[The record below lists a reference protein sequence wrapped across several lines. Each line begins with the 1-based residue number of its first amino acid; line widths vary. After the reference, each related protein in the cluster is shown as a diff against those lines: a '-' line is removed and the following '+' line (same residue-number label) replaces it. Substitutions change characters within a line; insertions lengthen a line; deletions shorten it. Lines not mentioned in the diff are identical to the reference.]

1 MVERQRHARDVHG
14 QITTIAA
21 QGREVILAG
30 DVLVEEDDADPR
42 RARRRLE
49 DDRRPNDAAFAAWV
63 YSQ

>member
-1 MVERQRHARDVHG
+1 VVERQRHASDVHG

-49 DDRRPNDAAFAAWV
+49 EGRWPNDTDFAGWD